1 MSRNILILGK
11 KIFEIPPFS
20 QTRPGDLGK
29 KVHAYSLRFS
39 ALKVPMRSLLSV
51 QSLGESGRENG
62 VLGEYPG
69 DVTSE
74 IAEDDWKRGWT
85 EQVVLFRAEKHNEN
99 A

>member
-29 KVHAYSLRFS
+29 KVHAYSVRFS
-39 ALKVPMRSLLSV
+39 ALKVPMRSLLSA
-51 QSLGESGRENG
+51 QSLGESGRQNS

-69 DVTSE
+69 DVTAHGRVQE
-74 IAEDDWKRGWT
+74 
-85 EQVVLFRAEKHNEN
+85 
-99 A
+99 